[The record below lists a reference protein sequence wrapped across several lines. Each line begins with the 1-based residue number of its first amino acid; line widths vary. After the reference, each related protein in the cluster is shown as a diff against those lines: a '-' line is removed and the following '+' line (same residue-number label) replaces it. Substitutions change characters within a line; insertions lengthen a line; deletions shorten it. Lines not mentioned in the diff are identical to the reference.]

1 MLDTWA
7 SSPAIFYTASSSPDL
22 RAIFRAAATRMSFG
36 AKLLSEIA
44 RPDVERFIEDL
55 LPNRQQIVTVT
66 VSRRCLSGRSAATCP

>member
-1 MLDTWA
+1 MLDAWA
-7 SSPAIFYTASSSPDL
+7 SSPVVFYTASSSPDL

-55 LPNRQQIVTVT
+55 LLT
-66 VSRRCLSGRSAATCP
+66 VSQTDSKSLP